1 MTTSK
6 ALVAQR
12 AVVAAAAER
21 RGHALREATPSHY
34 SYMAHDE
41 DHTLRQAFRCQI
53 DRNII
58 TTNKRGDAIQ
68 CLKVCNLLFIF

>member
-12 AVVAAAAER
+12 AVV
-21 RGHALREATPSHY
+21 SHY

-53 DRNII
+53 DRDII
-58 TTNKRGDAIQ
+58 AANKRGDAIQ